1 MTSEVGSV
9 LPHAAHITQRA
20 EQLIRKLVSVRSD
33 NLRSRTAAEE
43 LRLCPPPEAVE
54 LLGYL
59 MRARRERP
67 AAAACVDAMAR
78 ALAKEELDSEFV
90 AAMQSLAQSRA
101 DRLVEALLASGPAA
115 RVYDHNEEP
124 FVDRRLR
131 QLSLG
136 ERRALSRSR
145 DIDMLLRLAH
155 DQDTRGVQ
163 GLRPTHAHVLEHVLA
178 SRFGQSRRVRQA
190 VAHNPYA
197 PVSLAVRAM
206 ASLTAPELDAIALD
220 ERVADEVRAHAGTLL
235 VGRRV
240 SPAEKEQ
247 ATAWSETTQAVIDHW
262 LTAQISERS
271 IDPEDLDCVVV
282 KHDDASD

>member
-33 NLRSRTAAEE
+33 SLRSRAAAEE
-43 LRLCPPPEAVE
+43 LRRCPPPEAVE

-67 AAAACVDAMAR
+67 AAAACVDAVAR

-155 DQDTRGVQ
+155 DQDTRVVQ
-163 GLRPTHAHVLEHVLA
+163 GLLQNPRITEREAIIIASRRPTHAHVLEHVLA

-206 ASLTAPELDAIALD
+206 A
-220 ERVADEVRAHAGTLL
+220 H
-235 VGRRV
+235 
-240 SPAEKEQ
+240 
-247 ATAWSETTQAVIDHW
+247 
-262 LTAQISERS
+262 
-271 IDPEDLDCVVV
+271 
-282 KHDDASD
+282 